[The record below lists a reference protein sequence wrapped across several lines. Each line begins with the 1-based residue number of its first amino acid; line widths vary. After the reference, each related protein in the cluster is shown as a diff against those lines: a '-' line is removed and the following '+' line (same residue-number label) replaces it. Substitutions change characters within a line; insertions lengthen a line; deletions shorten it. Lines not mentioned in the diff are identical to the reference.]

1 MLIRRR
7 GGLSGGEAYHPPKP
21 HQEERLIRR
30 RGFSGKTRV
39 TKWVSGGRR
48 NVGSRYIERQRE
60 LGKNEE
66 GERGRRGWKRNR
78 KCSRAKI
85 RRRWSVSSSHKH
97 RTDDSTSQP
106 ATTIATKRPQRDY
119 LTFTL
124 LSSSL
129 FFAHPSCSI
138 LSYHHR
144 SFDGLL
150 LRTTPS
156 QPKRQLTSL
165 AVRLI
170 TEELL
175 LFNIIMLNAVYWSP
189 SPNATCASGAVT
201 IPRKSL
207 KFLDGFNAVY
217 YYLIHKSNSNNYYF
231 AMPTMSNSLG
241 VTRHSSLARQLTLV
255 N

>member
-1 MLIRRR
+1 MEKER
-7 GGLSGGEAYHPPKP
+7 GGEGDESGTGSVVERRLGDDDQSPPAINIARTIQRPNQRQQSQQNDHKGITS
-21 HQEERLIRR
+21 HSLF
-30 RGFSGKTRV
+30 FS
-39 TKWVSGGRR
+39 
-48 NVGSRYIERQRE
+48 
-60 LGKNEE
+60 
-66 GERGRRGWKRNR
+66 
-78 KCSRAKI
+78 
-85 RRRWSVSSSHKH
+85 
-97 RTDDSTSQP
+97 
-106 ATTIATKRPQRDY
+106 
-119 LTFTL
+119 L

-150 LRTTPS
+150 LTTTPS

-175 LFNIIMLNAVYWSP
+175 LFNIIMLKAVYWSP

-207 KFLDGFNAVY
+207 KYLDGFNAVY